1 MSKYTGG
8 IFSKA
13 RGATGDIVFSAA
25 RDRQGKPMTSRNRTI
40 PLQPNTPAQVSSR
53 DNFRDTLNIVRSLG
67 VDFYRQDW
75 NRSVSKLPGYQSL
88 FSILQNAKEVQ
99 GTDVVVTATPVRTP
113 LGVLDPTTYSVIKGS
128 PNEFEVRWDPVATG
142 NQQSTDVA
150 ICFAIV
156 GTYPVASIPSL
167 RLLEGTIWPG
177 TVNRSAGVH
186 FFDSGGFPGSP
197 SGALIALYFRPG
209 TGSPVLSP
217 SEAIWTL
224 AP

>member
-142 NQQSTDVA
+142 NQQSNDVA

-156 GTYPVASIPSL
+156 RSYPVSSIPSL
-167 RLLEGTIWPG
+167 RLLEGSIWPG
-177 TVNRSAGVH
+177 TVNRSAGAH
-186 FFDSGGFPGSP
+186 FFDSGGFPGDG
-197 SGALIALYFRPG
+197 SGALIVLYFRPG

-217 SEAIWTL
+217 SEAIWQQS
-224 AP
+224 A